1 MRSLKVVL
9 IGLMVVGVGLLA
21 LADGQPKQPSKSPH
35 RSPQRSLPQGA
46 ARSSWTSQQITTPPA
61 I

>member
-21 LADGQPKQPSKSPH
+21 LADGQPKQPSQKPAQK
-35 RSPQRSLPQGA
+35 PTTKPAAGA